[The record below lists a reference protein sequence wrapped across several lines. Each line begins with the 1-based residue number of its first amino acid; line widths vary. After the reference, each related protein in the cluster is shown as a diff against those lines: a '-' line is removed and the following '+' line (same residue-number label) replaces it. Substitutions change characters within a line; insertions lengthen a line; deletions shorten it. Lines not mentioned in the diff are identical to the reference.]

1 VQGTDITEC
10 NCRAMAGQDE
20 VASREFGGAKR
31 GSTLGTKTKADEKVK
46 KLKEPAF
53 LLLSVRIVQDL

>member
-1 VQGTDITEC
+1 
-10 NCRAMAGQDE
+10 MAGQDE